1 MHDAKKFDSPGNAVI
16 DFNKL
21 NQMIAIES
29 AITQAGDARC
39 KEDSTMGE
47 WIKRTLVVFTVV
59 AMVFTTTGFSAL
71 GQDRGLKLD
80 NKAPAESMIADFAV
94 MRPLGIGATVVGTAF
109 FIVSLPFSAL
119 GKNTGAAWDKM
130 VADPFNFTFAR
141 PLGEVD

>member
-1 MHDAKKFDSPGNAVI
+1 
-16 DFNKL
+16 
-21 NQMIAIES
+21 
-29 AITQAGDARC
+29 
-39 KEDSTMGE
+39 MGE
-47 WIKRTLVVFTVV
+47 WIKRTFVIFTVV
-59 AMVFTTTGFSAL
+59 ALVFTTAGFSAL
-71 GQDRGLKLD
+71 AQEEMKID

-119 GKNTGAAWDKM
+119 GRNTDKAWNKM

>member
-1 MHDAKKFDSPGNAVI
+1 MIHS
-16 DFNKL
+16 NKL
-21 NQMIAIES
+21 NDVIVIES
-29 AITQAGDARC
+29 AIDQAGNARC
-39 KEDSTMGE
+39 KEDSMMGE
-47 WIKRTLVVFTVV
+47 WIKKILVIFTVV

-71 GQDRGLKLD
+71 AQDTQLKLD

-119 GKNTGAAWDKM
+119 GKNTGKAWDTM

-141 PLGEVD
+141 PLGQVD

>member
-1 MHDAKKFDSPGNAVI
+1 
-16 DFNKL
+16 
-21 NQMIAIES
+21 
-29 AITQAGDARC
+29 
-39 KEDSTMGE
+39 MGE

-71 GQDRGLKLD
+71 AQDGGIKLD
-80 NKAPAESMIADFAV
+80 NKAPAESMAADLAV

-119 GKNTGAAWDKM
+119 GKNTGQAWDKL

>member
-1 MHDAKKFDSPGNAVI
+1 
-16 DFNKL
+16 
-21 NQMIAIES
+21 
-29 AITQAGDARC
+29 
-39 KEDSTMGE
+39 MGE

-71 GQDRGLKLD
+71 AEDGGLEMD
-80 NKAPAESMIADFAV
+80 NKAPAETMVADFAV

-119 GKNTGAAWDKM
+119 GKNTGKAWDKL